1 MIIDSFI
8 FYNEL
13 ELLYYRLNILYD
25 KVDYFILVESTK
37 THKGADKPLYYN
49 ENKHIYKKFEDKI
62 IHIITED
69 LKSEPLS
76 LNEVWL
82 NENNQRNSID
92 KGIQQIIL
100 NMRNE
105 DLDNNDLIIISD
117 IDEIPS
123 PLIFDNLK
131 SNSSLEQDFYYY
143 NLHTKNKKKWYASK
157 VVDYESYK
165 NVFHSKPN
173 IIRFYNFYNIIQNAG
188 WHLSYFGDENFIQNK
203 LLNFAHQE
211 YNIETYTNINTI
223 KDKINNSKDLFNR
236 NDEQWEYIDINNNMN
251 LPFKYNEF
259 LNNYL

>member
-25 KVDYFILVESTK
+25 KVDYFILTESTK

-49 ENKHIYKKFEDKI
+49 ENKHVYKKFEDKI
-62 IHIITED
+62 IHIITDE

-92 KGIQQIIL
+92 KGIQQL
-100 NMRNE
+100 NLNS
-105 DLDNNDLIIISD
+105 NDLIIVSD

-123 PLIFDNLK
+123 PFIFDDLK
-131 SNSSLEQDFYYY
+131 ANCSLEQDFYYY
-143 NLHTKNKKKWYASK
+143 NLHTKNKKKWHASK
-157 VVDYESYK
+157 IVDYESYK
-165 NVFHSKPN
+165 NVFHNKPN
-173 IIRFYNFYNIIQNAG
+173 IIRFYNFHNIIQKAG
-188 WHLSYFGDENFIQNK
+188 WHLSYFGDEHFIQNK

-211 YNIETYTNINTI
+211 YNNEVYTNINTI

-236 NDEQWEYIDINNNMN
+236 NDEQWVYIDINDNNN
-251 LPFKYNEF
+251 LPFKYKEF
-259 LNNYL
+259 LTNYL